1 MGPASFHLHDRLK
14 GQPLTVASCCPRH
27 HLCSRIRAQ
36 RSSRKRSRIQRFRIG
51 AREKKRNAQTDSKKP
66 RRELRFFLVSSPA
79 LNLKEMAM
87 NNPTA
92 GLVIRA
98 QWRNW

>member
-1 MGPASFHLHDRLK
+1 MLTNSCTAIQSKEIPHPKISDR
-14 GQPLTVASCCPRH
+14 
-27 HLCSRIRAQ
+27 RA
-36 RSSRKRSRIQRFRIG
+36 R
-51 AREKKRNAQTDSKKP
+51 KKRNAQTDSKKP